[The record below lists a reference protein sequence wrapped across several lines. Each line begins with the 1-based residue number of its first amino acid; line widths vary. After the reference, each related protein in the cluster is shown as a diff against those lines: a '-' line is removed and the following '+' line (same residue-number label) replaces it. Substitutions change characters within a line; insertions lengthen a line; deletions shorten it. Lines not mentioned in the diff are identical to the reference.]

1 MKGNVKMFVSDKY
14 QEKKNN
20 PIKTHFLFFK
30 EGSRHA
36 FSATNLPEG
45 YRWQKEGVKSQPPT
59 HSFH

>member
-30 EGSRHA
+30 RVADMPSVLQTSPRVTDGRKK
-36 FSATNLPEG
+36 G
-45 YRWQKEGVKSQPPT
+45 
-59 HSFH
+59 